1 MLIRRLGFALPLLLP
16 LLVLGGAA
24 VGGAGNFAVPAF
36 IFAVLP
42 LGDALLGEDCVT
54 VAPRGAVG
62 RGWRA
67 WFDAILY
74 AWVPI
79 QLALIVWGAAAV
91 GAAFRPGAVAD
102 PVALAGLVVSVGIL
116 SGGIGITVAHE
127 LGHRR
132 GRIDRSLACL
142 LLASVSY
149 AHFHIEHNQGHHAH
163 VATPLDPATARRG
176 ESFYRFLPRTLRDG
190 YAGAWRIERA
200 RLAARGRGTASP
212 YNRMLWL
219 AAAPLLCM
227 LALSLAFGVAAAV
240 FFAAQSAVAF
250 TLLELVN
257 YLEHYGLERRRGAD
271 GRYERVAPEHSWNS
285 SQRLTNWYLFN
296 LRRHSHHHTRVA
308 RHYQELEH
316 VAGAPQLPTGYAA
329 MILLALVPQLWYRVM
344 DPRLAAWQRS
354 YRAAPAA

>member
-1 MLIRRLGFALPLLLP
+1 MLIRRLGFALPLAD
-16 LLVLGGAA
+16 V
-24 VGGAGNFAVPAF
+24 
-36 IFAVLP
+36 
-42 LGDALLGEDCVT
+42 LLGEDCMT
-54 VAPRGAVG
+54 AAPRRAVG

-91 GAAFRPGAVAD
+91 GAAFRPGALAD

-132 GRIDRSLACL
+132 GRINRSLACL
-142 LLASVSY
+142 LLGSVSY

-176 ESFYRFLPRTLRDG
+176 ESFYHFLPRTLRDSF
-190 YAGAWRIERA
+190 AGAWRTERA

-212 YNRMLWL
+212 RNRMLWFV
-219 AAAPLLCM
+219 AAPIVFAT
-227 LALSLAFGVAAAV
+227 ALRLAFGVAAAL
-240 FFAAQSAVAF
+240 FFAAQSVVAF

-257 YLEHYGLERRRGAD
+257 YLEHYELERRRGAD
-271 GRYERVAPEHSWNS
+271 GRYGRVGPEHSWNS
-285 SQRLTNWYLFN
+285 SQRLTNWSLFN
-296 LRRHSHHHTRVA
+296 LQRHSHHHAQVTR
-308 RHYQELEH
+308 RYQELEH
-316 VAGAPQLPTGYAA
+316 VPGAPQLPTGYAA
-329 MILLALVPQLWYRVM
+329 MILLALVPPLWHRVM
-344 DPRLAAWQRS
+344 DPRLAAWERA
-354 YRAAPAA
+354 YRAAPAT